1 MSVGALQKEPVM
13 RSKNG
18 FTLIELLVVI
28 AIIGILAALLL
39 PALSRVREAARR
51 KSCKSNLKQ
60 WGTIFKLYADEQR
73 DSWPPCAPF
82 GNAFLNGMTLFS
94 APDAFTVYPEYVS
107 DLNIGQCPSDS
118 QADGKGTYVAT
129 RLPDSGDF
137 DSWVEAARDAG
148 DRISE
153 RYYLSAQ
160 LGRSYAYKGYAATN
174 VEEYYG
180 IWGAMGALPF
190 LEVLSIAGLA
200 APVRQKDFT
209 QDLTITTTG
218 WPTMVPT
225 SAVGAAGGEKVL
237 RLREGAERFFITD
250 VNVTTTSIQA
260 QSTIP
265 VMWDTFGSFRDAT
278 AGEIVFNHIPGGCNV
293 LYMDGHVE
301 FVLFPEQFPILNDPN
316 LLRENGHFGLY

>member
-1 MSVGALQKEPVM
+1 MS
-13 RSKNG
+13 SKKG

-28 AIIGILAALLL
+28 AIIGILAAILL
-39 PALSRVREAARR
+39 PALSRAREAARR
-51 KSCKSNLKQ
+51 KSCQSNLKQ
-60 WGTIFKLYADEQR
+60 WGTIFKLYADEQK
-73 DSWPPCAPF
+73 DYWPPCAPF
-82 GNAFLNGMTLFS
+82 GNAFMNGMTLFS
-94 APDAFTVYPEYVS
+94 APDAFTVFPEYVS

-137 DSWVEAARDAG
+137 DSWVQAARDAG

-153 RYYLSAQ
+153 RYYLSGQ

-190 LEVLSIAGLA
+190 LEVLSIEGLS
-200 APVRQKDFT
+200 APVRFKTFT
-209 QDLTITTTG
+209 EDLPITTTS
-218 WPTMVPT
+218 WPTMVPV
-225 SAVGAAGGEKVL
+225 SGVGAAGGDKVL
-237 RLREGAERFFITD
+237 RLREGTERFFITD
-250 VNVTTTSIQA
+250 VNVISTSIQA

-265 VMWDTFGSFRDAT
+265 VMWDTYGNVISGT
-278 AGEIVFNHIPGGCNV
+278 AGVVIFNHVPGGCNV

-301 FVLFPEQFPILNDPN
+301 WGIYPGKFPITEDAD
-316 LLRENGHFGLY
+316 LLKENSHFGLY

>member
-1 MSVGALQKEPVM
+1 M
-13 RSKNG
+13 RSKKG

-28 AIIGILAALLL
+28 AIIGILAAILL
-39 PALSRVREAARR
+39 PALSRAREAARR
-51 KSCKSNLKQ
+51 KSCQSNLKQ
-60 WGTIFKLYADEQR
+60 WGTIFKLYADEQN
-73 DSWPPCAPF
+73 DYWPPCAPF
-82 GNAFLNGMTLFS
+82 GNAFMNGMTLFS

-137 DSWVEAARDAG
+137 DSWIAAARDAG

-160 LGRSYAYKGYAATN
+160 LGRSYVYKGYAASTR
-174 VEEYYG
+174 EEYFG

-190 LEVLSIAGLA
+190 LTQLSIAGLA

-218 WPTMVPT
+218 WPTMAPV
-225 SAVGAAGGEKVL
+225 SGIGAAGGDKVL
-237 RLREGAERFFITD
+237 RLREGVERFFITD
-250 VNVTTTSIQA
+250 VNVISTSIQA

-265 VMWDTFGSFRDAT
+265 VMWDTYGNVISGT
-278 AGEIVFNHIPGGCNV
+278 AGVVIFNHVPGGCNV

-301 FVLFPEQFPILNDPN
+301 WGIYPGKFPIMEDEDILK
-316 LLRENGHFGLY
+316 ENSHFGLY